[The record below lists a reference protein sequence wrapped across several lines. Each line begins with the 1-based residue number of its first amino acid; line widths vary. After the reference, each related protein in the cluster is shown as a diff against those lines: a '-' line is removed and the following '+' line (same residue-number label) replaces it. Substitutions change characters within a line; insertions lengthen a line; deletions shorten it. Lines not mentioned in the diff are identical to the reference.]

1 MGWSTHRTT
10 LQSELHDDLAF
21 KEGWQQ
27 WVGSARHDIMNRA
40 IKSKS
45 EFREGRERAGL
56 LPGPTA

>member
-21 KEGWQQ
+21 KEGWKQ